1 MNKNQIAKKYSR
13 ALINTCETADI
24 PNVLEALHMF
34 SRLMDADKK
43 LRLLFASQLF
53 TDDEKGKALGSV
65 LSQLDITGQG
75 EKFLR
80 LIIMQGHM
88 PAIKEIINA
97 SLNAYNEKL
106 KKQTA
111 VVISTIA
118 LEEGYI
124 ARLKNTLKAMTQKDI
139 EIENEID
146 PSLLGGFIV
155 KVGSTVYDSSLKGQF
170 RLLKTELLKN
180 TGMN

>member
-24 PNVLEALHMF
+24 PGVLEALHIFPM
-34 SRLMDADKK
+34 LMAADKK
-43 LRLLFASQLF
+43 LRILFTSQLF
-53 TDDEKGKALGSV
+53 TDDEKGKALEPV
-65 LSQLDITGQG
+65 ISQLKITAQG
-75 EKFLR
+75 KKFLR

-88 PAIKEIINA
+88 PAIKEIIKA
-97 SLNAYNEKL
+97 SVDAYNEKL

-111 VVISTIA
+111 VVISTVT
-118 LEEGYI
+118 LEERYI
-124 ARLKNTLKAMTQKDI
+124 SRLKNALKAMTQKDI
-139 EIENEID
+139 EIESEID

-170 RLLKTELLKN
+170 RLLKDEL
-180 TGMN
+180 TR

>member
-13 ALINTCETADI
+13 ALINTCSETDI
-24 PNVLEALHMF
+24 PGVLEAFHMF
-34 SRLMDADKK
+34 SALIDTSKK
-43 LRLLFASQLF
+43 LRILFTSQLF
-53 TDDEKGKALGSV
+53 SDVEKDNALKSA
-65 LSQLDITGQG
+65 LSQLNVSQQAG
-75 EKFLR
+75 KFLR
-80 LIIMQGHM
+80 LIIMQGHLL
-88 PAIKEIINA
+88 AIKEIITA
-97 SLNAYNEKL
+97 SINAYNEKL

-111 VVISTIA
+111 VVISTVT
-118 LEEGYI
+118 LEAGYI
-124 ARLKNTLKAMTQKDI
+124 SRLKSALKTMTQKDI

-180 TGMN
+180 IGMN